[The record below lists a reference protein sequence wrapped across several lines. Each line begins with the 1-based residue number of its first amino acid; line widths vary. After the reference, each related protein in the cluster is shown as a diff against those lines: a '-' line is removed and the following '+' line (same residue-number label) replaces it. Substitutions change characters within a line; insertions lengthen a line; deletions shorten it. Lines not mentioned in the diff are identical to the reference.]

1 MIRLTRLNLEP
12 IVINSDL
19 IECVESTPDT
29 VLKLTNGQRLMVR
42 ESLDE
47 VVARVIEYRRAI
59 AAAPPASGRGGTA
72 AALFAGESKHG
83 YR

>member
-1 MIRLTRLNLEP
+1 MIRLTRLNQEP

-19 IECVESTPDT
+19 IECVEAAPDT

-42 ESLDE
+42 EPLDE
-47 VVARVIEYRRAI
+47 VIARVIEYRRAI
-59 AAAPPASGRGGTA
+59 AVPAPAVGCGPAATK
-72 AALFAGESKHG
+72 LEGERRNG

>member
-1 MIRLTRLNLEP
+1 MIRLTRLNQEP
-12 IVINSDL
+12 IVINCDL

-47 VVARVIEYRRAI
+47 VVARVIEFRRAI
-59 AAAPPASGRGGTA
+59 AADGSEGGRGVATSQPG
-72 AALFAGESKHG
+72 GEGKHG

>member
-42 ESLDE
+42 ESLDD
-47 VVARVIEYRRAI
+47 VIARVIEYRRAI
-59 AAAPPASGRGGTA
+59 AVAPPTGGRGGA
-72 AALFAGESKHG
+72 AQLFAGEGKHG